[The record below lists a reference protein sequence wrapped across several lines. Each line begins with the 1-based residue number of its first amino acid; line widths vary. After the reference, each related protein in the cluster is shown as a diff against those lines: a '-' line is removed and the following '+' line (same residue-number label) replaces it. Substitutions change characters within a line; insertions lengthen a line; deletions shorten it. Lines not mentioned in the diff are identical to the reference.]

1 MTPSIL
7 TRILFSSRVLA
18 RSHPF
23 KAPPVLLLSYP
34 RSGSSWIGAMIAR
47 SPDVAYLREPVSGLY
62 LAGTTKETVVDPD
75 SDVETRGLY
84 TKFADRAF
92 EGVLSWQLE
101 DAVTSTDAFAF
112 RNRRLRTLVIKEV
125 NPLAADF
132 YVRRYRPKVVMILR
146 HPAAIAESY
155 ERMGWLDGAFEEI
168 GLLYGTHMAAALV
181 ACESTSL
188 TIVRYEDLALDPRS
202 RFRAL
207 FDSLAVRPPDDFEG
221 VVVELCEAKGS
232 LDDAYEVRRSSREE
246 AFKWRERIRPDE
258 IDAVMRG
265 YLRSSLPYYRDDT

>member
-1 MTPSIL
+1 ML
-7 TRILFSSRVLA
+7 
-18 RSHPF
+18 
-23 KAPPVLLLSYP
+23 
-34 RSGSSWIGAMIAR
+34 AR

-75 SDVETRGLY
+75 SDVKTQNLY

-92 EGVLSWQLE
+92 EGVIPWQLA
-101 DAVTSTDAFAF
+101 DAVASTDAFAF
-112 RNRRLRTLVIKEV
+112 RSRRHRTLVVKEV

-168 GLLYGTHMAAALV
+168 GLLYGTHMAAALA
-181 ACESTSL
+181 ACESASL
-188 TIVRYEDLALDPRS
+188 TIVRYEDLALDPRNG
-202 RFRAL
+202 FRKMLEAL
-207 FDSLAVRPPDDFEG
+207 DLRLPEDFESA
-221 VVVELCEAKGS
+221 VVELCEARKAPH
-232 LDDAYEVRRSSREE
+232 DAYEIRRSSRDE
-246 AFKWRERIRPDE
+246 AFKWRERISPDE

-265 YLRSSLPYYRDDT
+265 YLRSPLPYYRDDT